1 MAKPKQIL
9 AKLTPP
15 SMPRVVERSR
25 LFRQLDRTTKAPLT
39 WIAAPPGAGKTTLL
53 ASYLKKR
60 RRPVLWY
67 RLDAGDAD
75 PAAFFHYLGLA
86 VQVLA
91 PRFRKQLPHFT
102 PDYFAGLPTFTQ
114 RFFEALGARCH
125 RPTHVVF
132 DNYHEVPGESSLH
145 QLLPVGIQRLPPHVR
160 VVILSREPYPS
171 SYIRLA
177 AEQQLQTIPTEEL
190 ELTRAEARQVYGL
203 QDTRRKSSVT
213 PTSID
218 QLWESARGWM
228 AGFILLLERDVGREA
243 LSLVSSPANP
253 QAVFEY
259 LAGEVMHRLP
269 VETQQVLMTMGLVPD
284 FTPDMAIALTARP
297 EAEHILEQLHQSR
310 YFIERREDRL
320 GWYRFHPLFREFLL
334 RRAVQTMNPQ
344 GLGDLRRKAAALLV
358 EAHLEED
365 ALHLWQQAKAW
376 DDYRALVRAQ
386 APIVAQQG
394 RMQTLDAWIRQLPEA
409 QRHIDPWMDFW
420 LANSRLLSDP
430 QEASSLYES
439 AMRRFQQQGERAG
452 LLLAWAGAVQAILV
466 AWSGM
471 KHIHELVRLFEEMHP
486 GGTAYPSVEIEAVVA
501 QAMAGAYMQMYPD
514 RPQARA
520 WLDRSV
526 ELSHALPVAMR
537 ASEMV
542 NTSIFYVQLGEG
554 DRAQQIFEHQQRVWG
569 PGASASMRVM
579 MAFTESMLAWW
590 SGDIGRCRNAVQ
602 CALDLAERE
611 GLVTWNWLSYSQAIY
626 NELLFGK
633 TGAARGYLQRME
645 PFAMFCAC
653 RLNVLILGGWA
664 DLIDGQIDQVW
675 QKCRQG
681 LDIIEVEGGSVFHG
695 GLFNA
700 LEAQVLAARGQRA
713 EAEQRL
719 EKVEAI
725 ARAIPWFFLF
735 GVFYLRAQW
744 AFRDGD
750 EARGRFWLQRMLD
763 EGKKSQQISFMGWVP
778 AEASRLFAKAL
789 KYGMEV
795 PYVQKSIR
803 KCQLMPPVD
812 GPVPE
817 NWPWRVKIRTF
828 GKLTVEVD
836 GKPLEKHRKA
846 PHRLLELLA
855 AIVAFGGHDV
865 AVSRLVDALWPE
877 VDGDTGHENF
887 KKSLARLRKLL
898 AVDEVIH
905 WHDGKISLNQDLC
918 WVDVLA
924 FEHQATHAEVVTTGL
939 QKDSFVQSQAI
950 ALYTGPFLGLDET
963 SVWADSQ
970 REQVRTT
977 FIRLVSRH
985 CDHVQTAN
993 KVDEAIRSLEQAIA
1007 VDPLVEPLYH
1017 RLIPLL
1023 LAQGRQADARRYYQV
1038 CQKACQQWGDGDV
1051 SPETLRL
1058 GQSLGH

>member
-1 MAKPKQIL
+1 MAKQKQIL

-15 SMPRVVERSR
+15 SMPRVIERSR
-25 LFRQLDRTTKAPLT
+25 LFRQLDRTIKAPLT

-53 ASYLKKR
+53 ASYLMKR

-86 VQVLA
+86 VQVAA
-91 PRFRKQLPHFT
+91 PRFRRQLPHFT
-102 PDYFAGLPTFTQ
+102 PEYFAGLPIFTQ

-125 RPTHVVF
+125 RPTLVVL
-132 DNYHEVPGESSLH
+132 DNYHEVPSESSLH

-177 AEQQLQTIPTEEL
+177 VEQQLQTIPTEEL

-203 QDTRRKSSVT
+203 QDTRRKSLV
-213 PTSID
+213 PPASID
-218 QLWESARGWM
+218 QLWESARGWV
-228 AGFILLLERDVGREA
+228 AGFILLLERGSRGEA
-243 LSLVSSPANP
+243 LSDLSVHANP

-269 VETQQVLMTMGLVPD
+269 VETQQMLMTMSLVPD
-284 FTPDMAIALTARP
+284 FTPDMAIALTDRP
-297 EAEHILEQLHQSR
+297 EAGHLLEQFHRSR

-334 RRAVQTMNPQ
+334 RRGEQTLHPQ

-358 EAHLEED
+358 DAHLEEE
-365 ALHLWQQAKAW
+365 ALHLLQQAQAW
-376 DDYRALVRAQ
+376 DDYRAVVRAQ
-386 APIVAQQG
+386 APILAQQG
-394 RMQTLDAWIRQLPEA
+394 RVQTLAAWIQQLPDDHREA
-409 QRHIDPWMDFW
+409 DPWMHFW
-420 LANSRLLSDP
+420 LANSRLFVSP
-430 QEASSLYES
+430 QEASALYES
-439 AMRRFQQQGERAG
+439 AMRRFQLQGERAG
-452 LLLAWAGAVQAILV
+452 MLLAWAGAVQAILV

-471 KHIHELVRLFEEMHP
+471 KRIHELVRLFEEMHP
-486 GGTAYPSVEIEAVVA
+486 KGTAYPSVEIEAIVA
-501 QAMAGAYMQMYPD
+501 QAMAGAYMQMYTD
-514 RPQARA
+514 RPEARA
-520 WLDRSV
+520 WLNRSV
-526 ELSHALPVAMR
+526 ELAHVLPVAMR
-537 ASEMV
+537 SSEMV

-554 DRAQQIFEHQQRVWG
+554 ERAQRVFDHQKSAWG
-569 PGASASMRVM
+569 PGASSSMRVM
-579 MAFTESMLAWW
+579 MAFSESMLAWW
-590 SGDIGRCRNAVQ
+590 SGDIERCRQAVRN
-602 CALDLAERE
+602 ALDLAERE
-611 GLVTWNWLSYSQAIY
+611 GLVTWNWLLYAQAVY
-626 NELLFGK
+626 NELLFGN
-633 TGAARGYLQRME
+633 TEAARGYLHLTE
-645 PFAMFCAC
+645 PFATFCAC
-653 RLNVLILGGWA
+653 RLNALVLGGWA

-681 LDIIEVEGGSVFHG
+681 RDITEREGAPVFHG
-695 GLFNA
+695 GLFSL
-700 LEAQVLAARGQRA
+700 LEAQVLAVRGQRA
-713 EAEQRL
+713 EAEERL
-719 EKVEAI
+719 GKVEAI
-725 ARAIPWFFLF
+725 AHAIPWFFLF
-735 GVFYLRAQW
+735 GVFFLRAQW
-744 AFRDGD
+744 AFQDGD
-750 EARGRFWLQRMLD
+750 EARGRLWLQRLLD
-763 EGKKSQQISFMGWVP
+763 EGKKNQQISFVGWVP
-778 AEASRLFAKAL
+778 VEASRLFAKAL
-789 KYGMEV
+789 EYGMQV
-795 PYVQKSIR
+795 LYVQESIR
-803 KCQLMPPVD
+803 KWHLKPPTD
-812 GPVPE
+812 GHVPE
-817 NWPWRVKIRTF
+817 GWPWRVKIRTF
-828 GKLTVEVD
+828 GKLMVEVD
-836 GKPLEKHRKA
+836 GKPLEKQRKA

-855 AIVAFGGHDV
+855 AIVAFGGHEV
-865 AVSRLVDALWPE
+865 SVSRLIDALWPE

-887 KKSLARLRKLL
+887 KKSIARLRKLL
-898 AVDEVIH
+898 GVDEVIH
-905 WHDGKISLNQDLC
+905 WQDGKISLNQDLC

-993 KVDEAIRSLEQAIA
+993 KVDEAIRSLEQAVA